1 MKKNMYIEIVRAHDV
16 HFSSMGLKSGEMI
29 KATLS
34 KYYSD
39 VRLSTISD
47 RADLRALV
55 ARNPDLVILGLKR
68 VQDKNLMIW
77 VSEFLDQHNI
87 NYTGSVKSAMELD
100 LNKARAKTIMQ
111 QHDIPTS
118 DFFTARPG
126 QFETK
131 EKLPLNFPLF
141 IKPHNQGGGMG
152 IGPDSIARKFS
163 DFEEKVASIFAEYN
177 TFALVENYL
186 EGREFSVALL
196 GSGYG
201 AELMVMPI
209 ELITTPNKLGDR
221 ILGQAVKSEDNERA
235 IAITDSAIHT
245 QVSDLARVIY
255 KTLGARDY
263 GRIDMRMDKHG
274 KAHFMEANLTP
285 GIANNDF
292 VSYFMRACEL
302 NQNMDYKDVIL
313 SLTELALA
321 RNNERVISPLESDIV
336 GAAKRQ
342 LVQIPRLNPVVR

>member
-1 MKKNMYIEIVRAHDV
+1 
-16 HFSSMGLKSGEMI
+16 
-29 KATLS
+29 
-34 KYYSD
+34 
-39 VRLSTISD
+39 
-47 RADLRALV
+47 
-55 ARNPDLVILGLKR
+55 
-68 VQDKNLMIW
+68 
-77 VSEFLDQHNI
+77 
-87 NYTGSVKSAMELD
+87 
-100 LNKARAKTIMQ
+100 
-111 QHDIPTS
+111 
-118 DFFTARPG
+118 
-126 QFETK
+126 
-131 EKLPLNFPLF
+131 
-141 IKPHNQGGGMG
+141 MG